1 MNKDEIKATLERAVE
16 ETHRKYDNFQ
26 GVCIFGTFITDKADP
41 TDVDIIPVLR
51 EYGGDWFFEPASDD
65 DLVDDHPDYD
75 KWVKVC
81 EYFLSHFS
89 HISKGNEQIRTGCLV
104 RNALIHD
111 GAGIVALDDLAQL
124 KEHLSY
130 YKIDPEKFI
139 GTREAYEIIKKTLV
153 E

>member
-51 EYGGDWFFEPASDD
+51 IYGGDWYFKPEWEEDI
-65 DLVDDHPDYD
+65 VDDHPDYH
-75 KWVKVC
+75 KWLEVC
-81 EYFLSHFS
+81 EYFLSYFVHLP
-89 HISKGNEQIRTGCLV
+89 KGDEEIRSGSIV

-111 GAGIVALDDLAQL
+111 GAGIVALDDLPQL
-124 KEHLSY
+124 KQHLSY
-130 YKIDPEKFI
+130 HNIDSKNFI
-139 GTREAYEIIKKTLV
+139 GTEEAREIIKKIL
-153 E
+153 EE